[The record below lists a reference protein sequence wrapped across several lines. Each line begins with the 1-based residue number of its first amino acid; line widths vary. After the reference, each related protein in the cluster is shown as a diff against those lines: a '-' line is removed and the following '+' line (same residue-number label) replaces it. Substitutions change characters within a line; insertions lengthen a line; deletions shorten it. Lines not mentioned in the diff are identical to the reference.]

1 MKKLL
6 DIKLTNDI
14 IELHYE
20 GGRTTYMSIKE
31 LIEEV
36 NNLHRVNQSNYRIIT
51 EFNSIVIKLLQDKQ
65 ELAAKL
71 REERAKTSM
80 IRGGFKDELDKPS
93 WIIELVN

>member
-1 MKKLL
+1 
-6 DIKLTNDI
+6 
-14 IELHYE
+14 
-20 GGRTTYMSIKE
+20 MSIKE

-93 WIIELVN
+93 DLDNRTSKLEDNEGNVVKSIRSSDNWDIV